1 MTSWPCQH
9 PNISKSVR
17 MDHGGNIVYIR
28 WLSLVVVVGV
38 LMSAKLEAQEAK
50 PWWQFGASEKSE
62 LRSRTDASGA
72 KANSGTASTGFN
84 LPFSPSKSKPKTQSR
99 KDSVFT
105 RVGKTSKRWMDNTVD
120 FINPFNDSDPTP
132 AQADQSKSWDSSSQR
147 KVENNGMGLGG
158 FQVEKRPEDR
168 SWFKR

>member
-1 MTSWPCQH
+1 M
-9 PNISKSVR
+9 
-17 MDHGGNIVYIR
+17 YIR

-105 RVGKTSKRWMDNTVD
+105 RAGKTSKKWMDNTVD
-120 FINPFNDSDPTP
+120 FINPFNDSVYTP
-132 AQADQSKSWDSSSQR
+132 LKPEKSKEWAS
-147 KVENNGMGLGG
+147 
-158 FQVEKRPEDR
+158 
-168 SWFKR
+168 